1 MILPVKFLWE
11 QLDGPQITAIENA
24 LFQYFK
30 DIFDTKLDYLS
41 TMNVDTA
48 NDSHLTF
55 LGILANFVRPVITVP
70 DREFFYFTNEAEHG
84 SAHGFAEIND
94 RAIGGRFVGPEGV
107 TSEARPIN
115 TEHYRILLKSYI
127 EGDGELGSL
136 TLLDDICYALSVQ
149 DQPTLAPSYRF
160 EFMEGDNIPTGRAPG
175 DMYID
180 IGTMEDW
187 NNPLQIYAI
196 LRGLGD
202 STYWPVPQL
211 FISIDATIT
220 VPTVTANLPGGT
232 YTGPQSIELYCSKQ
246 GAVIHYTTDGSTPSL
261 DTEIYIPGNP
271 IKISSSTLIRA
282 RAYAPGYANSKITE
296 FNYIIE

>member
-55 LGILANFVRPVITVP
+55 LGILANFVRPIITVP
-70 DREFFYFTNEAEHG
+70 DREFFYFTDGVEHN

-94 RAIGGRFVGPEGV
+94 RSVGGRLVGIEGA

-115 TEHYRILLKSYI
+115 TEHYRILLKAYI

-160 EFMEGDNIPTGRAPG
+160 EFMEGDNIPIGRAPG
-175 DMYID
+175 DIYID
-180 IGTMEDW
+180 IGTMKDW

-196 LRGLGD
+196 LRGLGN

-232 YTGPQSIELYCSKQ
+232 YTGPQSIELYCSKRE
-246 GAVIHYTTDGSTPSL
+246 AVIHYTIDGSTPSL

-271 IKISSSTLIRA
+271 IEISSSTLIRA